1 MHAWINNELEAW
13 IKLIKMDVIKNMI
26 NLFSINVPN
35 KIGINN
41 AADPLGAD
49 VPGAN
54 DRENKVLNGSNS
66 ENRKN
71 NKIKSVKIYIL

>member
-1 MHAWINNELEAW
+1 MHACINSELEAW
-13 IKLIKMDVIKNMI
+13 IKLIRTDEIKNNV

-66 ENRKN
+66 ANRKN
-71 NKIKSVKIYIL
+71 SKIISVII

>member
-1 MHAWINNELEAW
+1 MHACINSELEAW
-13 IKLIKMDVIKNMI
+13 IKLIRTDEIKNNV

-66 ENRKN
+66 ANRKN
-71 NKIKSVKIYIL
+71 NKIISVII